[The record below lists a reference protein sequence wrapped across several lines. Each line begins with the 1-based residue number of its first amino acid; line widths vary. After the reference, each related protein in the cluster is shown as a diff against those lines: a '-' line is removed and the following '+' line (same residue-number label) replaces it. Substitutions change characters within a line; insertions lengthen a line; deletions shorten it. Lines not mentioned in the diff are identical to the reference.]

1 MQRGCIISQR
11 KTGWDGDEV
20 LGFVCVNQRDL
31 RETFGI
37 LPCGLIEYFCVLFS
51 RGLRRSRRGMQQDC
65 IISQRKT
72 GWDGGEV
79 NAVLLFVCVNQRD
92 QWETLGLLCADC
104 LSTFACYSPAD
115 PADHAEECSKLHYF
129 AEKDRLVRLRWF
141 CCLSA

>member
-11 KTGWDGDEV
+11 KTGWDADEV
-20 LGFVCVNQRDL
+20 LLFVCVNQRDL

-72 GWDGGEV
+72 GWDGDEV
-79 NAVLLFVCVNQRD
+79 LWFVCVNQRD
-92 QWETLGLLCADC
+92 QREILGLLCAD
-104 LSTFACYSPAD
+104 
-115 PADHAEECSKLHYF
+115 
-129 AEKDRLVRLRWF
+129 
-141 CCLSA
+141 